1 MLNLVRLGSIIR
13 PMIAAFDNAVGGLR
27 AASVRAAVA
36 ADNIANIGTTRS
48 VDDATY
54 SGFVPTRAVQTSG
67 AGGPQVTAKPVTPP
81 FINEFNP
88 SHPDANGEGLVGR
101 ANVDLAANIVE
112 LKQAEIAYKANAQ
125 VLRTAAE
132 LTGHLLDA
140 TA

>member
-1 MLNLVRLGSIIR
+1 MVS
-13 PMIAAFDNAVGGLR
+13 AFNNAIGGLR
-27 AASVRAAVA
+27 AASVRVA
-36 ADNIANIGTTRS
+36 IASDNIANIGTTRA

-54 SGFVPTRAVQTSG
+54 NGFVPTKPVQSSG
-67 AGGPQVTAKPVTPP
+67 LGGPQVTAKPVTPP
-81 FINEFNP
+81 FINEYNP
-88 SHPDANGEGLVGR
+88 SHPDANSDGLIGR

-112 LKQAEIAYKANAQ
+112 LKQAEIAYKANAA